1 MSLKGLLMAVVLL
14 GGVTVLAAT
23 NPTKSEYE
31 AFLDEQLMA
40 ALQRMEQGD
49 GAEQSRFLRDFLK
62 QNGRNVIH
70 SLVVTNTRR
79 DNYVVLSRFE
89 TSALNVKI
97 VMLAIGG
104 RFFPL
109 EGQEEIAR
117 LIGRLAL

>member
-1 MSLKGLLMAVVLL
+1 MSLKSLLIVVVLL
-14 GGVTVLAAT
+14 GGLTVLAAT
-23 NPTKSEYE
+23 NPTKTEYE

-40 ALQRMEQGD
+40 ALQRMEQGE

-70 SLVVTNTRR
+70 SLVVGNTRR
-79 DNYVVLSRFE
+79 DNYMLLSRFE
-89 TSALNVKI
+89 TNALNVKI

-117 LIGRLAL
+117 LIGQLAL

>member
-1 MSLKGLLMAVVLL
+1 MAVVLL